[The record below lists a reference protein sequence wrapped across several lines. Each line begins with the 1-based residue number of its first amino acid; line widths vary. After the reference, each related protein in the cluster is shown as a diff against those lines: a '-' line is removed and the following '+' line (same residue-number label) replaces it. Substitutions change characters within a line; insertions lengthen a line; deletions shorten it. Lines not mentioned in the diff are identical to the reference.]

1 MNEENFT
8 SPHSAQP
15 IICLNKDLK
24 VVAFNA
30 SAEEFFKQISS
41 NIKVSSNFPD
51 LFTFSSTSLLK
62 EKLKKTLLGRLEKFH
77 FQNGSIS
84 YQLNCSPIIDV
95 KGENFKISV
104 VIESH
109 VEPDLL
115 DSEKKVL
122 RAIIDNIP
130 DYIFVKDRA
139 HKSIL
144 SNRKFY
150 ENILRKDSEELGQTP
165 LDYFENEKGRA
176 VLEDNEK
183 VMSTGVPVYNRP
195 DIVTNKHGR
204 EERILLTKI
213 PLKDEND
220 NIAGLVGIARD
231 VTSDYINN
239 IRRELT
245 LEIVKSFSNPGSLE
259 EALTKTLKILCEG
272 LDFDFAEAYKVSLN
286 EDKLIH
292 IAKWPLEEVDSD
304 EANYRKEMAGFREK
318 IWKHGK
324 IEFHSISALNSSE
337 NKPEFVVGLPVI
349 YHAKVIAV
357 ICLASRDSKK
367 QISTD
372 FLESISLQ
380 LGSIL
385 QSKKSQDQFNDFF
398 KYSLNL
404 IAVLGLDGYIK
415 MNNPSFK
422 YKFGYS
428 EEEILNI
435 PYTEF
440 IHPHDL
446 PKVNNAIE
454 QINVK
459 DAEFE
464 IRCRKKDGNYLW
476 ISWRFSRFL
485 EHENVVYAF
494 GTDITPI
501 KEAYQELEEEINKR
515 SEIQKNLELSE
526 EKYKSLFEKSPLP
539 MWVLDRDQLNF
550 LSVNKAAVNLYG
562 YSKEE
567 FLKMTVRDLWAP
579 DQEQRINKIVSANQ
593 NEYFKLKVRHLTKD
607 GNVLYVSV
615 KSNPLF
621 FDNTPARVSLV
632 RDITAMVKA
641 EEKLLHSEKRFKALV
656 QEGSDLISIVDCS
669 FNYIYNSPASKYVFG
684 LEPDKLKGTNFRDYI
699 HTEDRDKIDEGISQ
713 LKDRKRVQLPSY
725 RIKNSKGEWRWIE
738 TIITNLDNEPAVG
751 GIVMNSRDITEFIE
765 QERKVIQSLD
775 RYDIVSK
782 ATSDIITD
790 YDIEKDEVT
799 VNDAASKM
807 LGFSKEEIGK
817 RGAWWDDK
825 IHPDDFEQVKSLAR
839 KMREDGVRHLS
850 TEYRFRCAN
859 GSYKHILDRSYLLT
873 DENNVPKRVIG
884 SMQDITESKLH
895 LIATE
900 NHNKRLKEIAWTQSH
915 VVRAPLANVLGLVD
929 LLMNYRND
937 LDNAEEVLINISKSA
952 NELDKIIRQVA
963 LETEK
968 EL

>member
-15 IICLNKDLK
+15 IICLNENLR

-30 SAEEFFKQISS
+30 SAKEFFKQISS
-41 NIKVSSNFPD
+41 HIEVSSYFPD
-51 LFTFSSTSLLK
+51 LFTSSSTCLLK
-62 EKLKKTLLGRLEKFH
+62 EKLNKTLVGRLEKFH
-77 FQNGSIS
+77 FKNGSSS
-84 YQLNCSPIIDV
+84 YHLSCSPVLGVD
-95 KGENFKISV
+95 GESSNISV
-104 VIESH
+104 VIESNS
-109 VEPDLL
+109 EPDLL

-139 HKSIL
+139 HKSVL
-144 SNRKFY
+144 TNKKFY
-150 ENILRKDSEELGQTP
+150 ENILRKDREELGQTP
-165 LDYFENEKGRA
+165 LDYFEDEKGRA

-183 VMSTGVPVYNRP
+183 VMRTGVPVFNRP
-195 DIVTNKHGR
+195 DTVTNKHGS
-204 EERILLTKI
+204 EERILLTKV

-231 VTSDYINN
+231 VTSDYVNN

-245 LEIVKSFSNPGSLE
+245 LDIVKSFGDTGSLE
-259 EALTKTLKILCEG
+259 EALNQTLKILCKG
-272 LDFDFAEAYKVSLN
+272 LDFDFAEAHKVSLN

-292 IAKWPLEEVDSD
+292 ITQWSIDDNLQDAHYK
-304 EANYRKEMAGFREK
+304 KEMDDIPEK
-318 IWKHGK
+318 VWKSGK
-324 IEFHSISALNSSE
+324 IEFHSIGESDASQNRLD
-337 NKPEFVVGLPVI
+337 FVVGLPVI
-349 YHAKVIAV
+349 YHGKVIAV
-357 ICLASRDSKK
+357 ICLVSKDSKK

-380 LGSIL
+380 IGSIL

-415 MNNPSFK
+415 MNNPSFE

-435 PYTEF
+435 PFTEF
-440 IHPHDL
+440 IHPDDL
-446 PKVNNAIE
+446 SKVKRAIQ

-459 DAEFE
+459 DTEFE

-476 ISWRFSRFL
+476 ISWRFSRFF

-501 KEAYQELEEEINKR
+501 KEAYDELSEEITKR
-515 SEIQKNLELSE
+515 NEIQKNLELSE

-550 LSVNKAAVNLYG
+550 LSVNKAAVDLYG
-562 YSKEE
+562 YSKQE
-567 FLKMTVRDLWAP
+567 FLNMTVRDLWAP
-579 DQEQRINKIVSANQ
+579 DQEQRINKIVNANQ
-593 NEYFKLKVRHLTKD
+593 NEFFRLKVRHLTKD
-607 GNVLYVSV
+607 GKVLYVSV
-615 KSNPLF
+615 KSNPLL
-621 FDNTPARVSLV
+621 FDDTPARVSLV
-632 RDITAMVKA
+632 SDITAMVKA

-684 LEPDKLKGTNFRDYI
+684 LEPDNLKGTNFRDYI
-699 HTEDRDKIDEGISQ
+699 HKEDLDKIDEGISQ
-713 LKDRKRVQLPSY
+713 LNERKRVQLPSY
-725 RIKNSKGEWRWIE
+725 RIKNSRGDWRWIE
-738 TIITNLDNEPAVG
+738 TIITNLDKEPAVG

-765 QERKVIQSLD
+765 QERKVIQSLN

-799 VNDAASKM
+799 VNEAASKM
-807 LGFSKEEIGK
+807 LGFSQEEIGK
-817 RGAWWDDK
+817 SGAWWDDK
-825 IHPDDFEQVKSLAR
+825 IHPDDLEQVKSLAR
-839 KMREDGVRHLS
+839 KMREEGIRHLS
-850 TEYRFRCAN
+850 TEYRFRCAD

-884 SMQDITESKLH
+884 SMQDITERKLH

-915 VVRAPLANVLGLVD
+915 VVRAPLAKVMGLVD
-929 LLMNYRND
+929 LLMNYKYDLEDTDEVLTNILKSAND
-937 LDNAEEVLINISKSA
+937 LD
-952 NELDKIIRQVA
+952 KIVRQIA